1 MAKPVDPFV
10 LICKVGHSNSKS
22 FSAGLQFANGN
33 GGKKS
38 NSNSWSVFIEN
49 CSNPRCVSNKNSCKI
64 KAVFSEHYLLY
75 HSDQIELKELK
86 IACFSAT
93 EGEIAPFYKSGNPV
107 SLSTVVH
114 NRTMN
119 KKFNPADDR
128 SMSKILCKSLSI
140 STTSR
145 PNGEHPDF
153 RREKVPPKTP
163 QLLRK
168 STDLL
173 TPLIPLL

>member
-22 FSAGLQFANGN
+22 FSAGLFANGN

-49 CSNPRCVSNKNSCKI
+49 CSNPRCVSNKNSSKI

-93 EGEIAPFYKSGNPV
+93 EGEIAP
-107 SLSTVVH
+107 L
-114 NRTMN
+114 
-119 KKFNPADDR
+119 
-128 SMSKILCKSLSI
+128 
-140 STTSR
+140 
-145 PNGEHPDF
+145 
-153 RREKVPPKTP
+153 
-163 QLLRK
+163 
-168 STDLL
+168 
-173 TPLIPLL
+173 